1 MAHLSHFD
9 TAKNKRS
16 HCKQLRT
23 SGSYSNGRNSFVS
36 IRGSFLSMAQAR
48 QHLGSLVKCT
58 GRRQHRAFLIVINF
72 HLEASLS
79 AFSSS
84 GLFQV
89 DDTKARK
96 GNQSN
101 ADDEACN
108 DRRQSR
114 ELLPCRRSR
123 RHFAGR
129 CGYSH
134 AFLFQHARKRW
145 RWQLTRRRAGRST
158 RRRKLSRATVFETYW
173 SVSTICGSTE
183 RTASG

>member
-1 MAHLSHFD
+1 MAHLSPFD
-9 TAKNKRS
+9 TAKYKTS
-16 HCKQLRT
+16 DCKQLT
-23 SGSYSNGRNSFVS
+23 GSYSNGRNSFVS

-48 QHLGSLVKCT
+48 QRLVKCS
-58 GRRQHRAFLIVINF
+58 GRRQDRAFLIVISIR
-72 HLEASLS
+72 LEASMS

-84 GLFQV
+84 ELFQV

-114 ELLPCRRSR
+114 ELMPCRRSR
-123 RHFAGR
+123 RHFTGR

-134 AFLFQHARKRW
+134 AFFFQHARRRR

-173 SVSTICGSTE
+173 SVCAVCGSTE
-183 RTASG
+183 LTASG